1 MPLEKDKQMLRILY
15 AVYFGLI
22 AIPVFVVHTI
32 LTALIVTVGC
42 LLGGE
47 KFFSFYPGML
57 WSKVTCRL
65 AMCPVKVYGRE
76 HLHKGQSYVCVANHQ
91 GAFDIFLI
99 YGFLGVPMKW
109 MMKRGLAKIPFVG
122 YACRAAGF
130 IFVDNSSPK
139 AARRSIA
146 EAEQKLKNGASL
158 TVFPEGSRS
167 ETGKVGRFKKGAF
180 QIALDLHLPIVPI
193 TLNGPYHV
201 LPIGSWR
208 VRPHRMEM
216 VIHPPIHET
225 EQPIASGSLQQY
237 ADTTKQIIT
246 SALWEEFK

>member
-42 LLGGE
+42 LLEGK

-76 HLHKGQSYVCVANHQ
+76 HLHKGQSYVFVANHQ

-99 YGFLGVPMKW
+99 YGFLGVSMKW